1 MTNLYSIGDLVRW
14 RSGGKEAPVSEVIS
28 LKTCYCYKLKGVN
41 RPISECELT
50 LVRRAA

>member
-14 RSGGKEAPVSEVIS
+14 KSGGKEAPVSEVIP
-28 LKTCYCYKLKGVN
+28 LKEKYCYMIKGCN

-50 LVRRAA
+50 LVRRQI